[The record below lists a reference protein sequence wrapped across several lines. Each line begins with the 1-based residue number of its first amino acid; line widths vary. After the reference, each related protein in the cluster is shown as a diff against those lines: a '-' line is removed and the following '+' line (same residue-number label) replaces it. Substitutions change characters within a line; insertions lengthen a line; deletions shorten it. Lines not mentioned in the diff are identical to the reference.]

1 MSTQAMDRR
10 EATASIRRL
19 IIECELPRSDMALF
33 GILCPYCGKTD
44 RIRRLEPPPDLEG
57 VLRQADLELYK
68 AVWSI
73 LALNGEELGVCK
85 FCLNPLRLNP
95 DEGLAEPVVE

>member
-10 EATASIRRL
+10 QATASIKRL
-19 IIECELPRSDMALF
+19 IIECELPRTDMALF

-57 VLRQADLELYK
+57 VLLEADLEVYRS
-68 AVWSI
+68 VWSI
-73 LALNGEELGVCK
+73 LALNGEDLGVCK
-85 FCLNPLRLNP
+85 FCFNVLRLNP
-95 DEGLAEPVVE
+95 DEGLAEPVCE